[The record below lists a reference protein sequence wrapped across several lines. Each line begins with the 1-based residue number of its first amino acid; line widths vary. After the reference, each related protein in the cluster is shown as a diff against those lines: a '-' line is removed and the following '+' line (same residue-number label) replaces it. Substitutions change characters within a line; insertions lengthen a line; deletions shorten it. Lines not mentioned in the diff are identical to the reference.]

1 MITKTDRR
9 QNNRTTSPPTR
20 RIIRGAKS
28 ILLDSAIR
36 APAPDGLLP
45 RASQLQPRI
54 ARIAAADYTDCAADY
69 TDCADYILEI
79 IRETRGYRSV
89 KSVKSAAWD
98 P

>member
-1 MITKTDRR
+1 MIAKTDRR

-54 ARIAAADYTDCAADY
+54 ARIAAADYTDCA
-69 TDCADYILEI
+69 DYILE

-89 KSVKSAAWD
+89 KSVKSAPAD
-98 P
+98 A